1 MGVIIYD
8 GKSSRDFGIIVEAFP
23 AMNHGAKRGEPYQIA
38 GRNGVFYDEDGTF
51 DNYIQAY
58 QIAIREG
65 LFRPADKRCADV
77 QAWLSGSGFKR
88 LEDSFEP
95 EYFKL
100 ARYAGPLNVEQ
111 ILGHVGRC
119 TLEFECQPERWL
131 KSGEAAVNLSS
142 NHTIENPTAYTA
154 KPGILVAGASNALIS
169 IAVDGETLMAVTG
182 LGDTAPIFI
191 DCAEGTIKDNDGTSL
206 YGSTI
211 FYTSYQD
218 FPTIPPGAHTITA
231 TNAAGIFVQPRWY
244 VL

>member
-8 GKSSRDFGIIVEAFP
+8 GKSSRGFGIIVEAFP

-65 LFRPADKRCADV
+65 LFRPADKRCADI

-95 EYFKL
+95 EYFKM

-131 KSGEAAVNLSS
+131 KIGEKPIVAESTML
-142 NHTIENPTAYTA
+142 TIHNPTPYTA
-154 KPGILVAGASNALIS
+154 KPLIEITRTGNTTIS
-169 IAVDGETLMAVTG
+169 IGNTAYMLIAYGAG
-182 LGDTAPIFI
+182 LGTVTVDCDT
-191 DCAEGTIKDNDGTSL
+191 GTITAGDVDM
-206 YGSTI
+206 YGSTT
-211 FYTSYQD
+211 FYTTYYD
-218 FPTIPPGAHTITA
+218 LPTLPPGDVTITA
-231 TNAAGIFVQPRWY
+231 TNATQISVKPRWY
-244 VL
+244 LL

>member
-1 MGVIIYD
+1 MGLIIYD
-8 GKSSRDFGIIVEAFP
+8 GKSSKDFGIIIEAFP

-51 DNYIQAY
+51 DNYIQPY

-65 LFRPADKRCADV
+65 LFRPADKRCADI

-95 EYFKL
+95 DYFKL

-131 KSGEAAVNLSS
+131 KSGETPIVASS
-142 NHTIENPTAYTA
+142 SMLTIHNPTPYTA
-154 KPGILVAGASNALIS
+154 KPLITINRS
-169 IAVDGETLMAVTG
+169 
-182 LGDTAPIFI
+182 GDTVVKIGNDSFMEISYTSGTATVTI
-191 DCAEGTIKDNDGTSL
+191 DCDAGTIYSGTTDL
-206 YGSTI
+206 YPA
-211 FYTSYQD
+211 TSFFHTYPD
-218 FPTIPPGAHTITA
+218 FPALAAGSDTTITA
-231 TNAAGIFVQPRWY
+231 TNASNIEVTPRWY

>member
-8 GKSSRDFGIIVEAFP
+8 GKSSSDFGIIVEAFP

-51 DNYIQAY
+51 DNYVQAY

-65 LFRPADKRCADV
+65 LFRPADKRCADI

-95 EYFKL
+95 EFFKL

-131 KSGEAAVNLSS
+131 KSGETPVDLSS
-142 NHTIENPTAYTA
+142 SSTIENPTAYTA
-154 KPGILVAGASNALIS
+154 KPGIAVFGSSGSLIP
-169 IAVDGETLMAVTG
+169 IAVDGDVLMEVQGQGSDAV
-182 LGDTAPIFI
+182 LI
-191 DCAEGTIKDNDGTSL
+191 DCAEGTIQNNGGTNL
-206 YGSTI
+206 YGATI
-211 FYTSYQD
+211 FYTSYHD

-231 TNAAGIFVQPRWY
+231 TGATALLVLPRWY

>member
-23 AMNHGAKRGEPYQIA
+23 SMNHGAKRGEPYQIA

-51 DNYIQAY
+51 DNYVQAY

-65 LFRPADKRCADV
+65 LFRPADKRCADI

-131 KSGEAAVNLSS
+131 KSGEEPIVASS
-142 NHTIENPTAYTA
+142 TMLTIHNPTPYIA
-154 KPGILVAGASNALIS
+154 KPLIQIVRTGNTTVSIGIDDYLTVGYGSGL
-169 IAVDGETLMAVTG
+169 ETVT
-182 LGDTAPIFI
+182 I
-191 DCAEGTIKDNDGTSL
+191 DCDTGTITAGGENM
-206 YGSTI
+206 YGSTT
-211 FYTSYQD
+211 FYTAYCD
-218 FPTIPPGAHTITA
+218 LPELPPGDVTISA
-231 TNAAGIFVQPRWY
+231 TNATQITAIPRWY
-244 VL
+244 LL

>member
-51 DNYIQAY
+51 DNYIQSY

-65 LFRPADKRCADV
+65 IFRPADKRCADI

-131 KSGEAAVNLSS
+131 KSGEEPIVANTSVL
-142 NHTIENPTAYTA
+142 TIHNPTPYTA
-154 KPGILVAGASNALIS
+154 KPLIEIVRTGDTTIQIGNVSYMKIANGTGLGTVTIDCDTGAITAGGVDMYGATQFYTTYYDFPELTPGDVTITASNATKI
-169 IAVDGETLMAVTG
+169 TVT
-182 LGDTAPIFI
+182 
-191 DCAEGTIKDNDGTSL
+191 
-206 YGSTI
+206 
-211 FYTSYQD
+211 
-218 FPTIPPGAHTITA
+218 
-231 TNAAGIFVQPRWY
+231 PRWY

>member
-8 GKSSRDFGIIVEAFP
+8 GKASRDFGIIVESFP

-51 DNYIQAY
+51 DNYIQSY

-65 LFRPADKRCADV
+65 LFRPADKRCTDI
-77 QAWLSGSGFKR
+77 QAWLSVPGFKR
-88 LEDSFEP
+88 LEDTFEP

-131 KSGEAAVNLSS
+131 KSGETPIARDAGLL
-142 NHTIENPTAYTA
+142 TINNPTPYTA
-154 KPGILVAGASNALIS
+154 KPLIEIVRTGSTTVSIGIDDYLTIGYASGL
-169 IAVDGETLMAVTG
+169 ETVV
-182 LGDTAPIFI
+182 I
-191 DCAEGTIKDNDGTSL
+191 DCDTG
-206 YGSTI
+206 
-211 FYTSYQD
+211 
-218 FPTIPPGAHTITA
+218 TITA
-231 TNAAGIFVQPRWY
+231 GGVDMYGGTTFYKAYCDLPELPPGLVTISATNATQITVTPRWY
-244 VL
+244 LL